1 MGRRA
6 SARLAQ
12 DMITDPSEL
21 ISIAARRGCV
31 CMFDES
37 KLAPNLGGNTAK
49 QQLWIVDAGEAGG

>member
-1 MGRRA
+1 
-6 SARLAQ
+6 
-12 DMITDPSEL
+12 MITDPSEL